1 MTTLFLL
8 QELLGN
14 YIQQRDECLFSCP
27 FCHHPKK
34 KLSINI
40 STNKWKCWVCG
51 SKGGHILWLLK
62 KLNVP
67 PHLIKEFKK
76 ILGDVDI
83 KQYKNTTSEVTLHLP
98 TEYIPLWKVDSDYKY
113 KHAIKYLN
121 NRGITADDILRYR
134 IGYCAQGAYANR
146 IILPSYDGD
155 NNLNYFTARTFY
167 DGGRKYWN
175 PPVSKNIICFENMV
189 DWSDEEITLCEGMFD
204 AIALRRNAIPLLGK
218 TLPSKLVIKLLE
230 YRPKIINIVL
240 DKDAINN
247 AYEIGLYLNNN
258 GLQCRVIHLNAK
270 DPSNL
275 GFEKSWEAIQNQRIL
290 TESEIF
296 SNKLKH
302 ALYL

>member
-67 PHLIKEFKK
+67 PHITKEFKK

-98 TEYIPLWKVDSDYKY
+98 AEYIPLWKVSKDYKY
-113 KHAIKYLN
+113 IHAVKYLK
-121 NRGITADDILRYR
+121 NRGITADDVLRYR

-146 IILPSYDGD
+146 IILPSYDAD

-189 DWSDEEITLCEGMFD
+189 DWSEQVILCEGMFD
-204 AIALRRNAIPLLGK
+204 AISLRRNVIPLLGK
-218 TLPSKLVIKLLE
+218 TLPKKLELALVSNKVTDVVVFLDEDARLDAIKIQQKLSS
-230 YRPKIINIVL
+230 YGINTNVVTTEG
-240 DKDAINN
+240 KDASEMGNEIAWEQINK
-247 AYEIGLYLNNN
+247 AHKADFKEFIL
-258 GLQCRVIHLNAK
+258 
-270 DPSNL
+270 
-275 GFEKSWEAIQNQRIL
+275 EKM
-290 TESEIF
+290 
-296 SNKLKH
+296 KK
-302 ALYL
+302 

>member
-175 PPVSKNIICFENMV
+175 PPVSKNIICFENMI
-189 DWSDEEITLCEGMFD
+189 DWSETVVLCEGMFD
-204 AIALRRNAIPLLGK
+204 AISLRRNVIPLLGK
-218 TLPSKLVIKLLE
+218 TLPKKLELALVSNKVIDVVVFLDEDARLDAIKIQQKLSS
-230 YRPKIINIVL
+230 YGINTNIVITEG
-240 DKDAINN
+240 KDASEMGNDLAQTQLTKARKADFKEFI
-247 AYEIGLYLNNN
+247 L
-258 GLQCRVIHLNAK
+258 
-270 DPSNL
+270 
-275 GFEKSWEAIQNQRIL
+275 EKM
-290 TESEIF
+290 
-296 SNKLKH
+296 KK
-302 ALYL
+302 

>member
-1 MTTLFLL
+1 
-8 QELLGN
+8 
-14 YIQQRDECLFSCP
+14 
-27 FCHHPKK
+27 
-34 KLSINI
+34 
-40 STNKWKCWVCG
+40 
-51 SKGGHILWLLK
+51 LWLLK

-83 KQYKNTTSEVTLHLP
+83 KQYKNTTSEVILHLP

-175 PPVSKNIICFENMV
+175 PPVSKNIICFENMI
-189 DWSDEEITLCEGMFD
+189 DWSETVVLCEGMFD
-204 AIALRRNAIPLLGK
+204 AISLRRNVIPLLGK
-218 TLPSKLVIKLLE
+218 TLPKKLELALVSNKVIDVVVFLDEDARLDAIKIQQKLSS
-230 YRPKIINIVL
+230 YGINTNIVITEG
-240 DKDAINN
+240 KDASEMGNDLAQTQLTKARKADFKEFI
-247 AYEIGLYLNNN
+247 L
-258 GLQCRVIHLNAK
+258 
-270 DPSNL
+270 
-275 GFEKSWEAIQNQRIL
+275 EKM
-290 TESEIF
+290 
-296 SNKLKH
+296 KK
-302 ALYL
+302 